1 MPLSKKPVKKP
12 DVTLDVTL
20 DANSVALGAS
30 RQYGEQLVAIGL
42 AAGLDRAGITSA
54 DILQRARTA
63 LTERKALG
71 LHNQMEFTYRN
82 PMRSTDPT
90 STMASA
96 KSVIVGARSYS
107 TQMPD
112 RPSPDRLVSA
122 RVARYAWRDYY
133 EPLRDALR
141 AIAVQLKADGWRAIV
156 FADGNSIVDREV
168 AYQAGLGWY
177 GKNANL
183 LIEGAGSYFV
193 LGSVVTDA
201 PLVPATKLVADGCG
215 ACRRCVDNC
224 PTQAIV
230 APGVVDAHKCLA
242 WLLQKPGVFDI
253 AYREV
258 LGDRLY
264 GCDDCQEVCP
274 PTVRHGEVQPLTSDT
289 RAWVPVIAVLL
300 ANDAEL
306 LQKFD
311 PWYIADRDPKWL
323 RRNAL
328 VILGN
333 VGDAKD
339 SSTHDVLVSYLSHAD
354 PILRSHAV
362 WAAARLGLNHLLP
375 YKDADPIVQAELDAL
390 PTPKVMIN
398 EAPARH

>member
-1 MPLSKKPVKKP
+1 MPEWCLRFGIVPLSKKPVKKP
-12 DVTLDVTL
+12 H
-20 DANSVALGAS
+20 ANSVALGAS
-30 RQYGEQLVAIGL
+30 RQYGEQLLAIGL
-42 AAGLDRAGITSA
+42 ASGLDRAGITGA

-63 LTERKALG
+63 LTERKSLG
-71 LHNQMEFTYRN
+71 LHNQMQFTYRN
-82 PMRSTDPT
+82 PLRSTDPT

-96 KSVIVGARSYS
+96 RSIIVGARSYS

-112 RPSPDRLVSA
+112 QPNEISA
-122 RVARYAWRDYY
+122 RVARYAWSDYY

-156 FADGNSIVDREV
+156 FADDNSIVDREV

-183 LIEGAGSYFV
+183 LIDGAGSYFV
-193 LGSVVTDA
+193 LGSVITDA

-224 PTQAIV
+224 PTQAII
-230 APGVVDAHKCLA
+230 APGVVDARKCLA

-253 AYREV
+253 AYREA

-274 PTVRHGEVQPLTSDT
+274 PTVRFGVVQPLTSDA
-289 RAWVPVIAVLL
+289 RAWVPVIALLL
-300 ANDAEL
+300 ANDSEL

-339 SSTHDVLVSYLSHAD
+339 LSTHGVLVSYLSHAD
-354 PILRSHAV
+354 PILRGHAV
-362 WAAARLGLNHLLP
+362 WATARLGLNHLLP

-398 EAPARH
+398 ETPARH